1 MKNKNKPVIF
11 SVILAVFLLL
21 FCNPTAAHEKKSLT
35 ERFTN
40 CSCGPCASI
49 NNAWYNATTASLINS
64 GEMTHIIYNG
74 DWPSPGECD
83 PMHLLN
89 KANNNK
95 RISYYGVNAVP
106 WIEVNG
112 VQVSTNQTAFETAI
126 TNGNAEYARLILSL
140 PRKDFQMMLL
150 MFG

>member
-1 MKNKNKPVIF
+1 MKNKIQPVIF
-11 SVILAVFLLL
+11 SVILAIFLML
-21 FCNPTAAHEKKSLT
+21 FSNPATAYDKKSLT

-49 NNAWYNATTASLINS
+49 NNSWYNATTANLISL

-95 RISYYGVNAVP
+95 RISYYGVNSVP
-106 WIEVNG
+106 WAEVNG
-112 VQVSTNQTAFETAI
+112 NTVPGITSGSGQSNFTNMVNT
-126 TNGNAEYARLILSL
+126 GNAEYSPFNIVLTPER
-140 PRKDFQMMLL
+140 F
-150 MFG
+150 